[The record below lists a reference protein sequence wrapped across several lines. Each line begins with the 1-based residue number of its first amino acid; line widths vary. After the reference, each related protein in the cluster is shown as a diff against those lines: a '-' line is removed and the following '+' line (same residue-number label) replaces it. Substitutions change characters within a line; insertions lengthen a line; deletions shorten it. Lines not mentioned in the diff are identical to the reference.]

1 MLVNFDETGRVLWQN
16 SYLSKELAEE
26 CLSENTIWIEGGL
39 PPLPPKRE
47 GFVPFLYLTAERN
60 LAYDYE
66 PEPEPV
72 YSDTEVIMQAIAD
85 LELLF
90 LGMRGEK
97 NV

>member
-16 SYLSKELAEE
+16 SYLSKELAKE
-26 CLSENTIWIEGGL
+26 CLSENTIWIEGGM
-39 PPLPPKRE
+39 PPMLPKRE
-47 GFVPFLYLTAERN
+47 GFVPFLYVTEEHT

-72 YSDTEVIMQAIAD
+72 YSDTEMIMQAIAD
-85 LELLF
+85 LELL
-90 LGMRGEK
+90 LLDVRREK